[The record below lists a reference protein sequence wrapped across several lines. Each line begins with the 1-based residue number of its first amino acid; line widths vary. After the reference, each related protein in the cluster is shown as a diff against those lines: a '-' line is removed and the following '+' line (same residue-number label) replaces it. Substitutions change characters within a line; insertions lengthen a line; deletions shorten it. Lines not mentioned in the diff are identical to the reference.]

1 MEGIRIFLV
10 GATLFAENVA
20 QMLQTCDAV
29 EQIDLFETISAA
41 TLPIKNS
48 PPDVLI
54 LADIEDTQLQDIT
67 PYLLTCP
74 DTTVICTDHQ
84 STLMRLITTRL
95 VRASL
100 TDLFK
105 SITNIK
111 GIAV

>member
-20 QMLQTCDAV
+20 QMLQTCEV
-29 EQIDLFETISAA
+29 FEQIELFETISAA

-54 LADIEDTQLQDIT
+54 FADIDISKLQEIT
-67 PYLLTCP
+67 PYLLICP
-74 DTTVICTDHQ
+74 DITVICTDHQ

-95 VRASL
+95 VHASL
-100 TDLFK
+100 SDLVK
-105 SITNIK
+105 SINKVKRI
-111 GIAV
+111 IV